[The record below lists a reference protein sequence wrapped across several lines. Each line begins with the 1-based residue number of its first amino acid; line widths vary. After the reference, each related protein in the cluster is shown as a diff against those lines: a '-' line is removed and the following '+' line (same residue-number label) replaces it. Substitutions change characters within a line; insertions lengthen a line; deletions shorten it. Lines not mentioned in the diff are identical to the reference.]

1 MNNTFWKSLQW
12 VLSAGGTIGAIAT
25 YFLRKNI
32 NQQKHR
38 LDKLKTKFD
47 NLVIKRDKV
56 ISYINMRVSD
66 IEVWMIRTKKLES
79 AQDIDI
85 HKFRDLVSKFEVT
98 FIHGQYLLSDELS
111 QPIDNLFDALNKCL
125 EVYDEECEKIG
136 HEYISCPP
144 EETFAEKL
152 YSREIQELFK
162 TVKWQLKKET
172 RDSE

>member
-1 MNNTFWKSLQW
+1 MNNTFWESLQW
-12 VLSAGGTIGAIAT
+12 ILSAGGTIGAIAT
-25 YFLRKNI
+25 FFLSKNI

-125 EVYDEECEKIG
+125 EVYDEECEKSGMSIF
-136 HEYISCPP
+136 HVHPKKHLQKNCI
-144 EETFAEKL
+144 AEKFKS
-152 YSREIQELFK
+152 YSR
-162 TVKWQLKKET
+162 
-172 RDSE
+172 R

>member
-1 MNNTFWKSLQW
+1 MNNTFWESLQW
-12 VLSAGGTIGAIAT
+12 ILSAGGAIGAIVT
-25 YFLRKNI
+25 FFLNKNI

-66 IEVWMIRTKKLES
+66 IEVWMNRTKKLES

-85 HKFRDLVSKFEVT
+85 YKFRDLVSKFEVT
-98 FIHGQYLLSDELS
+98 LIRGQYLLPDGLCLL
-111 QPIDNLFDALNKCL
+111 IDKLFHALNNCL
-125 EVYDEECEKIG
+125 EVYDEECEKK
-136 HEYISCPP
+136 EYESIPCPP
-144 EETFAEKL
+144 EDTFANKL

-162 TVKWQLKKET
+162 AVKWQLRKET